1 MFLQTQ
7 GFSAKPGAA
16 RRLAALQYGISLA
29 IRAVVVDLHHRQRP
43 GRPSRGHDLEGQR
56 LGGLR
61 DIPVCRRNP
70 AWRVLKVE
78 GPTTKA
84 KPKRPTYVRASGK
97 RCNNTG
103 EHHSPVFVVAQVR
116 RRLVL
121 FVCRA

>member
-1 MFLQTQ
+1 MFCKRNDLAPSRAT
-7 GFSAKPGAA
+7 P
-16 RRLAALQYGISLA
+16 RRLAALQYGIFLA
-29 IRAVVVDLHHRQRP
+29 IGGVLVDLHHRQRS

-56 LGGLR
+56 RGGLR

-84 KPKRPTYVRASGK
+84 KPKSRTYVRASGK

-103 EHHSPVFVVAQVR
+103 EHRSPVFVVPGPTA
-116 RRLVL
+116 
-121 FVCRA
+121 CIA

>member
-1 MFLQTQ
+1 MFCKRNDLAPSRAT
-7 GFSAKPGAA
+7 P
-16 RRLAALQYGISLA
+16 RRLAALQYGIFLA
-29 IRAVVVDLHHRQRP
+29 IGGVLVDLHHRQRS

-56 LGGLR
+56 RGGLR

-84 KPKRPTYVRASGK
+84 KPKSRTYVRASGK

-103 EHHSPVFVVAQVR
+103 ERRSPVFVVAGATG
-116 RRLVL
+116 
-121 FVCRA
+121 CIA